1 MKVSDGSRTSQN
13 SQLNAFIEASQGAHG
28 ALAYQGNDYESSQIT
43 ICFCDVKGQGR
54 PLESIRIPR
63 LELMATIV
71 GLQIAETA

>member
-13 SQLNAFIEASQGAHG
+13 SQLNVFIEASQGTHG
-28 ALAYQGNDYESSQIT
+28 ALAYQGNEHESSQIT
-43 ICFCDVKGQGR
+43 ICFVMSKAKVA

-71 GLQIAETA
+71 SLQIAETA